1 MAVNLCWKKFPATP
15 LQGIKNNKDELL
27 WLDIKICEN
36 NIIEHNIS
44 QTFIKTTCHV
54 RSLELEKFGRKATDI
69 TKEEKGGPWDK
80 YHGKWVILTAEQEPG
95 DSFTELKYKKD
106 YQVLRSSTMGP
117 KSGKLGL

>member
-36 NIIEHNIS
+36 NIIEHSIS

-54 RSLELEKFGRKATDI
+54 RSLELEKVGRKATDI

-80 YHGKWVILTAEQEPG
+80 YHGK
-95 DSFTELKYKKD
+95 
-106 YQVLRSSTMGP
+106 
-117 KSGKLGL
+117 